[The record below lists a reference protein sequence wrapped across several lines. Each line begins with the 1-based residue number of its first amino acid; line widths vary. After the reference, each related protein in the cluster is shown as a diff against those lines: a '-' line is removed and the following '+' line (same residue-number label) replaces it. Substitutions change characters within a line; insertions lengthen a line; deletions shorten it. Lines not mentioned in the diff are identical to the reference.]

1 MNKVKQN
8 TFIACPTCKKQTLW
22 SKENDFRPFCSD
34 KCKLIDFGD
43 WANESYS
50 IPQIDSEEDEIMTA
64 DLSSDSGYL
73 H

>member
-8 TFIACPTCKKQTLW
+8 TYINCPTCKKPSLW
-22 SKENDFRPFCSD
+22 SVKNASRPFCSD
-34 KCKLIDFGD
+34 KCKMIDFGD

-50 IPQIDSEEDEIMTA
+50 IPQIDSEEEDIMTT
-64 DLSSDSGYL
+64 DLSSDSGHL